1 MNTNQNQSIKDRLK
15 NLAQASGID
24 YNYCCIQFM
33 QERFLA
39 RIEKSTYRNHF
50 ILKGALLLLAYD
62 LPQVRPSKDI
72 DFLGEK
78 ISNHPNYIRSAIREI
93 AGIDLNDGVIFYDNE
108 IEVDEIT
115 KDADYI
121 GLRVKLKASV
131 GGDQHRIQIDI
142 GFGDVMEYGPVKISY
157 PSMLDFE
164 PPMILAYSL
173 ESAIAEK
180 LQAIVSLG
188 LFGSR
193 MKDFYDIWFLLNNR
207 DLDKER
213 LRKAI
218 ESTFKNRNT
227 DIYNINLIFK
237 DEFINDAA
245 KAIQWKA
252 FLKRIKLNQDVSFE
266 SIMLDMKRFFR
277 NEVNLI
283 S

>member
-1 MNTNQNQSIKDRLK
+1 MARL
-15 NLAQASGID
+15 
-24 YNYCCIQFM
+24 
-33 QERFLA
+33 
-39 RIEKSTYRNHF
+39 EKSKYRNHF
-50 ILKGALLLLAYD
+50 ILKGALLLLAYE

-72 DFLGEK
+72 DFLGGK
-78 ISNHPNYIRSAIREI
+78 ISNHPNYIRSAIRDI
-93 AGIDLNDGVIFYDNE
+93 TGMDLNDGVIFYENE
-108 IEVDEIT
+108 IQVEEIT
-115 KDADYI
+115 KDADYT

-142 GFGDVMEYGPVKISY
+142 GFGDVMEYGPVQISY

-164 PPMILAYSL
+164 PPQIFAYSL

-227 DIYNINLIFK
+227 DINTINFIFK
-237 DEFINDAA
+237 DEFIRDVT
-245 KAIQWKA
+245 KATQWTA
-252 FLKRIKLNQDVSFE
+252 FMKRIKMNQNVSFE
-266 SIMLDMKRFFR
+266 SIMLDLKNYFR
-277 NEVNLI
+277 NIVHLI
-283 S
+283 V

>member
-1 MNTNQNQSIKDRLK
+1 
-15 NLAQASGID
+15 
-24 YNYCCIQFM
+24 
-33 QERFLA
+33 
-39 RIEKSTYRNHF
+39 
-50 ILKGALLLLAYD
+50 
-62 LPQVRPSKDI
+62 
-72 DFLGEK
+72 
-78 ISNHPNYIRSAIREI
+78 
-93 AGIDLNDGVIFYDNE
+93 
-108 IEVDEIT
+108 
-115 KDADYI
+115 
-121 GLRVKLKASV
+121 
-131 GGDQHRIQIDI
+131 
-142 GFGDVMEYGPVKISY
+142 MEYGPVKISY

-227 DIYNINLIFK
+227 DIDNINLIFK
-237 DEFINDAA
+237 NEFIHDVT
-245 KAIQWKA
+245 KATQWTA

-266 SIMLDMKRFFR
+266 SIMLDLKRFFR